1 LRFHGTTW
9 KGKSIKVE
17 EIRDLPKVPR
27 VRVPE
32 AMVAYVCGTV
42 KKTRSGRPNSLRR
55 IARAETTAVKPTK
68 PNKKQR
74 RTPSNNN
81 NAAATTRRPRG
92 HIFKLTTVEQQEFD
106 RACRKGYVTLA
117 STGFRRGRQANH
129 LACTHRRW
137 CDEREKPQ
145 VVLCKASGGRPLD
158 NVIVDLSP
166 MRMGSDMTDDFLVK
180 WKMQIMTAANNAGME
195 LRSDYKE
202 DNCETLSTLDD
213 DDGDEEEYD
222 ADVEDV
228 PSMEYVVTVTDADDW
243 ATQPIDKL
251 PVLSMGVFEG
261 ERSNAKAMARELSE
275 LWGILEEPL
284 PESEK
289 PDFKTGGK
297 NNRKGRDNR
306 RRGRDDKVNAFVL

>member
-1 LRFHGTTW
+1 M
-9 KGKSIKVE
+9 E
-17 EIRDLPKVPR
+17 EIRDDPKLAR

-32 AMVAYVCGTV
+32 AMVAYVSGAA

-55 IARAETTAVKPTK
+55 FARAETTGAVKSTK

-74 RTPSNNN
+74 RTSSNNY
-81 NAAATTRRPRG
+81 NAAAMTIPRCN
-92 HIFKLTTVEQQEFD
+92 IYKLTTVEQQEFD

-117 STGFRRGRQANH
+117 STGFRRGRQANS
-129 LACTHRRW
+129 LACMHRQW

-145 VVLCKASGGRPLD
+145 IVLCKASGGRPLD

-166 MRMGSDMTDDFLVK
+166 MRMGSEMTDDFLVK
-180 WKMQIMTAANNAGME
+180 WKAQIMTAANNACME

-213 DDGDEEEYD
+213 DEDEEEYD
-222 ADVEDV
+222 TDVEDV
-228 PSMEYVVTVTDADDW
+228 PSIEYVMTVTYADDW
-243 ATQPIDKL
+243 ATQPIDKF

-275 LWGILEEPL
+275 LWGIQEGP
-284 PESEK
+284 PESDK
-289 PDFKTGGK
+289 SDFKKEGK

-306 RRGRDDKVNAFVL
+306 RRGRDHKIDFFF

>member
-17 EIRDLPKVPR
+17 EIRDHPKVAR

-32 AMVAYVCGTV
+32 AMVAYVSGAA

-55 IARAETTAVKPTK
+55 IAREETTAVKKPTK

-74 RTPSNNN
+74 RTPSNNYN
-81 NAAATTRRPRG
+81 TAATTTRPRG
-92 HIFKLTTVEQQEFD
+92 YIFKLTTVEQQEFD

-117 STGFRRGRQANH
+117 STGFRRGRQANP
-129 LACTHRRW
+129 LACTHRQW
-137 CDEREKPQ
+137 CDKREKPQ

-158 NVIVDLSP
+158 NIIVDLSP
-166 MRMGSDMTDDFLVK
+166 MRMGSEMKNDFLVK
-180 WKMQIMTAANNAGME
+180 WKAQIMTAANNAGME
-195 LRSDYKE
+195 LRRDYKE
-202 DNCETLSTLDD
+202 DNCETLSTFDD
-213 DDGDEEEYD
+213 NDADEEECD
-222 ADVEDV
+222 TDVEDV

-275 LWGILEEPL
+275 LWGVLEEPP

-289 PDFKTGGK
+289 PDFKKGGK

-306 RRGRDDKVNAFVL
+306 RRGRDDKVDLFV